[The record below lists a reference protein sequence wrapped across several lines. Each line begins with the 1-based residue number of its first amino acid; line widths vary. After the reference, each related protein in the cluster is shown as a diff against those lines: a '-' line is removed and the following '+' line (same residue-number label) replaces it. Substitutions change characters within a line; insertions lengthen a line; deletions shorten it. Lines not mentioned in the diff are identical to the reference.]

1 MCFPCSTR
9 YFRLTPSGK
18 SVIIFPTVTTPSRT
32 SRQSCIVNYAKIIGS
47 CQEKVQRDF
56 EKPSF
61 EEKTRFLARILDM
74 GEIIMENRIETSIS
88 EDFLIIANPISGKGK
103 SKVIAEKAHKQ
114 LINNGREGRVALT
127 TRQGDAH
134 HLAQEAIGNGCRWLI
149 ACGGDGTVHEI
160 VNAIA
165 ARSDVVLGLIPCGR
179 GNDFARA
186 IGIPK
191 DPDRAIQALLSGKPL
206 QVDVGKIGNL
216 YFDTIVTCGYDAEVS
231 RRASEA
237 NVPFSGTAT
246 YVYTAITTLFSYNA
260 PIARLEGDF
269 GVYEGE
275 ILLAATGI
283 TPQYGGGFKIVPDAV
298 MNDGLFDVCIIEP
311 VSRLTVLSMLI
322 KLFWGGHRDH
332 PAVSFKRTKS
342 LTIQTDPPTL
352 LYADGEKVGYTPATV
367 ELVER
372 GLTVLVPAGQ
382 CAES

>member
-1 MCFPCSTR
+1 MEIAIRRSLLPGAIPRSR
-9 YFRLTPSGK
+9 VSSNEMVLQRLPLTSHQ
-18 SVIIFPTVTTPSRT
+18 SR
-32 SRQSCIVNYAKIIGS
+32 IVNYAK
-47 CQEKVQRDF
+47 
-56 EKPSF
+56 
-61 EEKTRFLARILDM
+61 T
-74 GEIIMENRIETSIS
+74 IMENRIGTPTSD
-88 EDFLIIANPISGKGK
+88 DFLLIANPISGKGK
-103 SKVIAEKAHKQ
+103 SKVIAEKAREQ
-114 LINNGREGRVALT
+114 LINNGRKGRLALT

-134 HLAQEAIGNGCRWLI
+134 HLAQEAIQNGCRWLI
-149 ACGGDGTVHEI
+149 ACGGDGTIHEI

-186 IGIPK
+186 LGIPK
-191 DPDRAIQALLSGKPL
+191 DPDRAIQALLNGRPF
-206 QVDVGKIGNL
+206 QVDVGKVGDI

-246 YVYTAITTLFSYNA
+246 YVYTAVTTLFSYNTPA
-260 PIARLEGDF
+260 VRLEGDF
-269 GVYEGE
+269 GVYEGD

-283 TPQYGGGFKIVPDAV
+283 TPHYGGGFKIVPDAV

-342 LTIQTDPPTL
+342 LTIHTDPPTL

-372 GLTVLVPAGQ
+372 GLTVLVPAG
-382 CAES
+382 